1 MADAGSHSSVEQ
13 ADSPEAMQALG
24 ARWAEALRGGEVLAL
39 HGPLGAGKTQ
49 LAKVIARG
57 LGYAGEVTS
66 PTFSLVHEYRGGR
79 LPVYHLD
86 LYRIAD
92 AGEALRFGVEEYLT
106 DPGAV
111 AIVEWPERI
120 AGVLPPTARHWEIE
134 LVSETNRRIF
144 IRP

>member
-1 MADAGSHSSVEQ
+1 MADTGSHLSDER

-49 LAKVIARG
+49 LAKGIARG

>member
-1 MADAGSHSSVEQ
+1 MADALFDSR
-13 ADSPEAMQALG
+13 ADSPAAMRALG
-24 ARWAEALRGGEVLAL
+24 ARWAEALQGGAVLAL

-49 LAKVIARG
+49 LAKGIALG

-79 LPVYHLD
+79 LPIYHLD

-92 AGEALRFGVEEYLT
+92 AEEALRFGVEEYLT

-120 AGVLPPTARHWEIE
+120 AGLLPPSARHWEIE
-134 LVSETNRRIF
+134 LVSETGRRIF